1 MEFLLGGPDIFSM
14 YEIGILAAQ
23 TMGKG
28 EELQS
33 HPLWQLHLL
42 AGILS
47 LIGLFSRPARRQ
59 AALKYWMLYVSTRDA
74 VAPCCGKRHL
84 RDEYE
89 RTFKL

>member
-1 MEFLLGGPDIFSM
+1 MADYIQDGRPMEFLLGGPDIFSM

-47 LIGLFSRPARRQ
+47 LIGRFSCPARRQ
-59 AALKYWMLYVSTRDA
+59 AALKYWIH
-74 VAPCCGKRHL
+74 P
-84 RDEYE
+84 
-89 RTFKL
+89 